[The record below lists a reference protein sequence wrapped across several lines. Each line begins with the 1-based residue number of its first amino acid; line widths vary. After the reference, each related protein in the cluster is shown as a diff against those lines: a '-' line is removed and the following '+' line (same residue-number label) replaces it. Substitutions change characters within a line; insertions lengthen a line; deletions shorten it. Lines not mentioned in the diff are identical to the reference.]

1 MHYVVPRSPT
11 LWSSRIRDATAHAHD
26 PRMHQ
31 THNTRTH
38 NRLAV
43 VLAVGSTLVA
53 SVMGVGAGQPV
64 GATPPGVNGR
74 ISFMRIDADGHWQI
88 WTANPDLTASHQITN
103 GDYDSGWAVW
113 SPDGTRLAFH
123 SPRDDSN
130 HTDAIS
136 DIFVMDADGTD
147 VTKLTHSVDWSETP
161 TWSPTGDTIAFSST
175 NFADPS
181 QQGIYV
187 VRSDGTGM
195 RRVTAPPTGTGRDY
209 YLVSPRFSPDGR
221 SLVYTSIRAGN
232 EVPHGYRG
240 EVTALYVV
248 GVDGS
253 DPHRITPWGITPG
266 DADWSPDGQ
275 QIVFETITEHLGN
288 GASVMVV
295 NRDGG
300 GLHALTRDAGIT
312 GIGRWESLQF
322 EASFDPV
329 WSPDGTQ
336 IMFSHDLKTVD
347 GVQTGLQVIS
357 PDGTGQQWVSDLRH
371 HEHQVDWGTA
381 PLE

>member
-11 LWSSRIRDATAHAHD
+11 LWSSRIRDRDGTT
-26 PRMHQ
+26 RMIRGMHQ
-31 THNTRTH
+31 THNTRSH

-43 VLAVGSTLVA
+43 VLAVASTLVA
-53 SVMGVGAGQPV
+53 SVIGVGAGQHV

-74 ISFMRIDADGHWQI
+74 ISFMRSDADGHWQI
-88 WTANPDLTASHQITN
+88 WTANPDLTASRQITN

-136 DIFVMDADGTD
+136 DIFVMNADGTD

-195 RRVTAPPTGTGRDY
+195 RRV
-209 YLVSPRFSPDGR
+209 
-221 SLVYTSIRAGN
+221 
-232 EVPHGYRG
+232 H
-240 EVTALYVV
+240 
-248 GVDGS
+248 
-253 DPHRITPWGITPG
+253 
-266 DADWSPDGQ
+266 
-275 QIVFETITEHLGN
+275 
-288 GASVMVV
+288 
-295 NRDGG
+295 
-300 GLHALTRDAGIT
+300 
-312 GIGRWESLQF
+312 
-322 EASFDPV
+322 
-329 WSPDGTQ
+329 
-336 IMFSHDLKTVD
+336 
-347 GVQTGLQVIS
+347 
-357 PDGTGQQWVSDLRH
+357 
-371 HEHQVDWGTA
+371 GTA
-381 PLE
+381 DRHRARLLPRVTVLLARRAQPRLHLDPGGQRGPPWIQG